1 MSTIRGDYV
10 AELVRK
16 MVKENSQET
25 IIDGCKVRT
34 FTAGARIFAN
44 ELLKKELKGD
54 ISYDEY
60 IFGFGIICDWALT
73 DAGKD
78 FYR

>member
-10 AELVRK
+10 AELVRE
-16 MVKENSQET
+16 MVKKNSQET
-25 IIDGCKVRT
+25 IIDGCKVRA
-34 FTAGARIFAN
+34 FTTGARAFAD
-44 ELLKKELKGD
+44 ELLKKELKDD

-60 IFGFGIICDWALT
+60 MFGFGIICDWALT

>member
-10 AELVRK
+10 AELVRE
-16 MVKENSQET
+16 MVKKNSQET
-25 IIDGCKVRT
+25 TIDGCKVRT
-34 FTAGARIFAN
+34 FTAGARVFAN
-44 ELLKKELKGD
+44 ELLKKELQGI

-60 IFGFGIICDWALT
+60 MFGFGIICDWALT

-78 FYR
+78 VYR

>member
-1 MSTIRGDYV
+1 MSMIRGDYV

-16 MVKENSQET
+16 IVEENSQET
-25 IIDGCKVRT
+25 TIDGCKVRT

-60 IFGFGIICDWALT
+60 IFRFGIICDWALT